1 MTGEGHNNEMR
12 REGSVRRVRLKI
24 KDLGT
29 TYIPLN
35 AARMPEFVRLNK
47 TPPLVDDEEV

>member
-1 MTGEGHNNEMR
+1 MR
-12 REGSVRRVRLKI
+12 SKVMSEKKRVRLKI

-47 TPPLVDDEEV
+47 TPPLVDDEES